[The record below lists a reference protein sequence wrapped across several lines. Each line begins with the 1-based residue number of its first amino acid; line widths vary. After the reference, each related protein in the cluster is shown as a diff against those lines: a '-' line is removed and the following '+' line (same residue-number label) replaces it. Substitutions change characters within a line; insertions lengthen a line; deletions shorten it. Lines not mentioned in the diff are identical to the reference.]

1 MRLHFRTYGQ
11 GRPLIIL
18 HGLFGSF
25 DNWHTISTRLASRFR
40 VIAADQRNHGESPH
54 APEMDF
60 ALMAGDLEE
69 LMKANGMDQADV
81 LGHSMGG
88 KTAMQF
94 AATYPGRTRRL
105 VVVDIAPKPYPP
117 LHREILDALLGLDLP
132 RFGSRTEIEKALE
145 PQLPDLA
152 LRRFLLKN
160 LRRQEDGTHAWKIG
174 LQEINNN
181 YGNLLAGL
189 HWDRPLAQPT
199 LFIKGARSDYIL
211 DTDAKAI
218 QGAFAD
224 VRIEAIEGAGHWV
237 QADAPE
243 AFSKQVLQ
251 FLA

>member
-11 GRPLIIL
+11 GRPVIIL
-18 HGLFGSF
+18 HGLFGSL
-25 DNWHTISTRLASRFR
+25 DNWHTISTRLASQFR
-40 VIAADQRNHGESPH
+40 VIAVDQRNHGESPH
-54 APEMDF
+54 APDMDF
-60 ALMAGDLEE
+60 ALMASDLEE
-69 LMKANGMDQADV
+69 LMTANGIDQADV

-88 KTAMQF
+88 KTAMHF

-105 VVVDIAPKPYPP
+105 VVVDIAPKAYPP
-117 LHREILDALLGLDLP
+117 MHREILDALLGLDLA

-181 YGNLLAGL
+181 YSRLLAAL
-189 HWDRPLAQPT
+189 HWDGALAQPA
-199 LFIKGARSDYIL
+199 LFIRGAKSDYIE
-211 DTDAKAI
+211 DTDAKTI
-218 QGAFAD
+218 QSAFAD

-237 QADAPE
+237 QAEAPE
-243 AFSKQVLQ
+243 AFSKIVVG
-251 FLA
+251 FLG